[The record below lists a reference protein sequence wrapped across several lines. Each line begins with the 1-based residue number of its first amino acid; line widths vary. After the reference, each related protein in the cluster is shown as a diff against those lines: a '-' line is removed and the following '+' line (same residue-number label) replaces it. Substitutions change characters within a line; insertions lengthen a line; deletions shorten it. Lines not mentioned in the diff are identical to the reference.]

1 MKAILIRE
9 VKDLGKVGDVV
20 NVADGYAR
28 NYLIPRKLVIEA
40 TNGSLKALDQQHAL
54 EGKKDVKKLEDAQ
67 GLAAKIQELSV
78 VIVGKTGQGTRLY
91 GSVTAQDIAD
101 ALKAQHKLEIDKR
114 KVDIIEPIKSL
125 GSYSV
130 AIRLARTVTAT
141 LQLEVTSENAPAPK
155 PAEKPKAK
163 PKAEA
168 SVVEEAPVAEAA
180 VVEEPVEEVV
190 VGAEAAVVEEQTE
203 EAEKTEESEG

>member
-28 NYLIPRKLVIEA
+28 NYLIPRKLAIEA
-40 TNGSLKALDQQHAL
+40 TNGSMRALDQQHAL
-54 EGKKDVKKLEDAQ
+54 EGKKSAKQLDDAQ
-67 GLAAKIQELSV
+67 GLAGKLQGLSV

-114 KVDIIEPIKSL
+114 KIDVIDPIKTL
-125 GSYSV
+125 GSFPIAV
-130 AIRLARTVTAT
+130 RLMRNVTAT
-141 LQLEVTSENAPAPK
+141 LQVEVISENAPAPA
-155 PAEKPKAK
+155 PAEKPK
-163 PKAEA
+163 KAA
-168 SVVEEAPVAEAA
+168 PAVEPAA
-180 VVEEPVEEVV
+180 VATEEPV
-190 VGAEAAVVEEQTE
+190 Q